1 MADQITA
8 DDVRRACQLMDFDR
22 GTTDELI
29 ARLPVATAAADGP
42 DVAAERAAR
51 EAEMMTLLKCASA
64 DKLLHDLRNVLNEL
78 SLLKATMDL

>member
-8 DDVRRACQLMDFDR
+8 DDVRRACQLLDFDR

-29 ARLPVATAAADGP
+29 ARLPVPAPAGGP
-42 DVAAERAAR
+42 DAIAGRADR
-51 EAEMMTLLKCASA
+51 EAEMMKLLKCTSP
-64 DKLLHDLRNVLNEL
+64 DKLVHDLRNVLNEL